1 MTTPK
6 APQITPAQNPTT
18 TQTPVPSNNAAAD
31 AAAQQKKAALKNETS
46 TQKSI
51 LTSGAGVLDDTK
63 LKKNTLLGG

>member
-1 MTTPK
+1 MSSPS
-6 APQITPAQNPTT
+6 PNVTPATNPTT
-18 TQTPVPSNNAAAD
+18 TQTPVASRNAAAD
-31 AAAQQKKAALKNETS
+31 TAARQKKNALLDEAT